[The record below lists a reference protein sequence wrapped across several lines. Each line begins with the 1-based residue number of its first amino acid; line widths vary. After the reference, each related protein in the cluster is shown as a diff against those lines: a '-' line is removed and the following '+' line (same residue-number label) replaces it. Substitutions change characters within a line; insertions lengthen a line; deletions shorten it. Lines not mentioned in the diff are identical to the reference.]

1 MLTVEDIKRCLS
13 LQRELL
19 GQLVFVYPGALE
31 SEFLLELPKSGAIF
45 LNGDLWQ
52 FQRHGAGV
60 RFLRNVDQFV
70 VDVPNLVTDA
80 DAFDSWRIT
89 QYFNSLRRT
98 EVQER
103 EIETALTILV
113 ARGDLVRDQRQR
125 TVYRLNK
132 GE

>member
-19 GQLVFVYPGALE
+19 GQLAFVYPGALE
-31 SEFLLELPKSGAIF
+31 SEFLLELPKSGTVF
-45 LNGDLWQ
+45 LNGDLWR

-60 RFLRNVDQFV
+60 RFLRGNDQV
-70 VDVPNLVTDA
+70 VIDVPNLVTDA

-103 EIETALTILV
+103 EIETALTILA

-125 TVYRLNK
+125 AVYRLNK